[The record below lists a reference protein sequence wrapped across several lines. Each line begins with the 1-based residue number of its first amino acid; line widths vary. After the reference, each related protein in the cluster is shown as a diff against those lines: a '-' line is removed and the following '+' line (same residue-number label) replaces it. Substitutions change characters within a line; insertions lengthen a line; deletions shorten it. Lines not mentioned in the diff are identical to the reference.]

1 MTIKSQA
8 NTQQKV
14 GTQMRTNNDTT
25 QVIKTTTAAKI
36 TFKKMAVEYLD
47 NAEMFAAIDAVVI
60 ALNELSDVAIA
71 SEIGD

>member
-1 MTIKSQA
+1 
-8 NTQQKV
+8 
-14 GTQMRTNNDTT
+14 MRTNNDTT